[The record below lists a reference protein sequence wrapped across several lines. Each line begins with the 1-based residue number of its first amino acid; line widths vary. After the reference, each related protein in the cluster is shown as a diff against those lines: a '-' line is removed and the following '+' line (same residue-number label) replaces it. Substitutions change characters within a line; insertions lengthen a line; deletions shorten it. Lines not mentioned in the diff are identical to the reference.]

1 MTTAEAGSR
10 RDTLNVAFIGWLV
23 MLAIMLAVGIFAA
36 IQVLLNGLEITNL
49 TDQVPWGLW
58 ITHDLSAIALGA
70 GAFTFSAAVYL
81 FKIESLKPLAR
92 PAVFVGFLGYTSAML
107 ALAMDIGRP
116 DRFYY
121 PLIYW
126 NVHSVL
132 WEITWCVVLYSM
144 VLFFEVLPVILESKY
159 FDRWPWLRNVF
170 AHRLHDMTPVFAV
183 LGMALSL
190 LHQSSLGATY
200 GVLSGRSIWYK
211 PSLPVMF
218 IVSAV
223 AGGMALTLLA
233 TLITSKIRQRRLI
246 PESTKLQ
253 VARVIGYIALGYLY
267 IKLWDWAATSYYSQ
281 APGTADALSRL
292 QATTPYTTTF
302 WWLEIVLGLIVPAI
316 LLLYQGFRRNDR
328 LVMLALG
335 LIVMGVVVNRWN
347 VTLSGLIAPPQWSPG
362 ELGNILVATYTPS
375 LIEILVSIG
384 ILGYGLLAFTLGAK
398 YLPIFSRKWARAE
411 EKQLAQSAEAAEA
424 TAGD

>member
-1 MTTAEAGSR
+1 
-10 RDTLNVAFIGWLV
+10 
-23 MLAIMLAVGIFAA
+23 
-36 IQVLLNGLEITNL
+36 
-49 TDQVPWGLW
+49 
-58 ITHDLSAIALGA
+58 
-70 GAFTFSAAVYL
+70 
-81 FKIESLKPLAR
+81 
-92 PAVFVGFLGYTSAML
+92 
-107 ALAMDIGRP
+107 
-116 DRFYY
+116 
-121 PLIYW
+121 
-126 NVHSVL
+126 
-132 WEITWCVVLYSM
+132 
-144 VLFFEVLPVILESKY
+144 
-159 FDRWPWLRNVF
+159 
-170 AHRLHDMTPVFAV
+170 
-183 LGMALSL
+183 
-190 LHQSSLGATY
+190 
-200 GVLSGRSIWYK
+200 
-211 PSLPVMF
+211 MF

-267 IKLWDWAATSYYSQ
+267 LKLWDWAATSYYSQ

-347 VTLSGLIAPPQWSPG
+347 VTLSGLIAPPEWSPG

-384 ILGYGLLAFTLGAK
+384 ILGYGLLAFTLGAR
-398 YLPIFSRKWARAE
+398 YLPIFSRRWARAE